1 MAKAK
6 KINESNENLSA
17 YGYKGVKIKRYDLE
31 DVSWLLSKPIPF
43 ENRFY
48 FIFFGFDNW
57 STIASNIYNINMER
71 REKPVS
77 STGGYSSKRHLI
89 SPISIKLSNFLLILS
104 GFNEDNLVSNIE
116 FHIDKNLIAPRFQIF
131 WPF

>member
-17 YGYKGVKIKRYDLE
+17 YGYKGVRIKRYDLE

-48 FIFFGFDNW
+48 FIFFK
-57 STIASNIYNINMER
+57 II
-71 REKPVS
+71 
-77 STGGYSSKRHLI
+77 I
-89 SPISIKLSNFLLILS
+89 SL
-104 GFNEDNLVSNIE
+104 
-116 FHIDKNLIAPRFQIF
+116 
-131 WPF
+131 

>member
-1 MAKAK
+1 
-6 KINESNENLSA
+6 
-17 YGYKGVKIKRYDLE
+17 
-31 DVSWLLSKPIPF
+31 
-43 ENRFY
+43 
-48 FIFFGFDNW
+48 
-57 STIASNIYNINMER
+57 MER

-116 FHIDKNLIAPRFQIF
+116 FHIDKNLIAPRFKNFFTLLKHEKNSFKNYDKNHHITTLVITLQLIQKIKNQIVPYPLRGSENEGGGVLF
-131 WPF
+131 GKMKVYEIILIIS